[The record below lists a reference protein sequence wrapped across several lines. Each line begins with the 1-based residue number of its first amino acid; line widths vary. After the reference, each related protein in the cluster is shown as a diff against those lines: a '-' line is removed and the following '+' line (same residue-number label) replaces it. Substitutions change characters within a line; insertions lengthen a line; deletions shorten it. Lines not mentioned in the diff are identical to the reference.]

1 VRFHILQGRSNVR
14 GFRAGAR
21 FTLDKHPTTSLNGQ
35 SYVFTRIRHEA
46 MQNLA
51 TGNSTGDSYA
61 NFFSCFPHKVPFRS
75 LRGTGKPLI
84 VSSQTAIVTGPRA
97 EEIHTDEHGRVKVKF
112 FWDRRNDVKGDGN
125 MSCWIRVSQ
134 NWAGGKWG
142 SMHIPR
148 VGQEVIVNFLDG
160 DPDRP
165 IVTGRVY
172 HGKNLP
178 PYELPAHKTRSTI
191 RSSSSKKGGNSNEL
205 MFEDLQGSED
215 FFTHAAKDRNEVV
228 ENDKHTEVKN
238 KQTIEVKSDRSLT
251 VMEGSEFLSVRSGG
265 REVSVKANENHIN
278 SADFIHKV
286 SGDFTLK
293 VNGNITID
301 ASGTVKITGA
311 KVLLNP

>member
-1 VRFHILQGRSNVR
+1 
-14 GFRAGAR
+14 
-21 FTLDKHPTTSLNGQ
+21 
-35 SYVFTRIRHEA
+35 
-46 MQNLA
+46 
-51 TGNSTGDSYA
+51 
-61 NFFSCFPHKVPFRS
+61 
-75 LRGTGKPLI
+75 
-84 VSSQTAIVTGPRA
+84 
-97 EEIHTDEHGRVKVKF
+97 
-112 FWDRRNDVKGDGN
+112 
-125 MSCWIRVSQ
+125 
-134 NWAGGKWG
+134 
-142 SMHIPR
+142 
-148 VGQEVIVNFLDG
+148 
-160 DPDRP
+160 
-165 IVTGRVY
+165 
-172 HGKNLP
+172 
-178 PYELPAHKTRSTI
+178 
-191 RSSSSKKGGNSNEL
+191 